1 VELLKGAGFEVE
13 SPFAG
18 IPTAFRA
25 RKGKGTAKVSLFVE
39 YDALPAMT
47 PAMMF
52 DGKLAKV
59 VNEKH
64 GKPTQV

>member
-1 VELLKGAGFEVE
+1 MMRCPP
-13 SPFAG
+13 S
-18 IPTAFRA
+18 
-25 RKGKGTAKVSLFVE
+25 GKPA
-39 YDALPAMT
+39 AMT

>member
-39 YDALPAMT
+39 YDALPAIGQACGHD
-47 PAMMF
+47 PG
-52 DGKLAKV
+52 DDV
-59 VNEKH
+59 
-64 GKPTQV
+64 